1 MRARLLYVP
10 LFAEFEAAT
19 LRDAVA
25 DWGEVESF
33 DGPGAGARA
42 GEAPG
47 GPESVAAAGAA
58 HLDALGWE
66 RCVLVCD
73 SHAQAGG
80 IELALRDPRVAGIA
94 ISHASARYGPGGER
108 PALNRSIYEAV
119 RRFLATDY
127 RSFARAMT
135 QLTAGV
141 LDDAWVES
149 FVAQVPRATAEARTA
164 GLPDGLELA
173 IRLRGEELE
182 VLLAAHRG
190 CMMWTPEAFEDAVA
204 ALPQARA
211 VEFESGPLSEPGYH
225 VELRELC
232 ARVSG

>member
-1 MRARLLYVP
+1 MRQRLLYVP
-10 LFAEFEAAT
+10 IFAAFEADQ
-19 LRDAVA
+19 LREAVA
-25 DWGEVESF
+25 DWAEVESF
-33 DGPGAGARA
+33 DGPGAGSRA
-42 GEAPG
+42 GEDPG
-47 GPESVAAAGAA
+47 GPEGMAAAGAA
-58 HLDALGWE
+58 HLDALGWD

-108 PALNRSIYEAV
+108 PALNPSIYEAAG
-119 RRFLATDY
+119 RFLATDY
-127 RSFARAMT
+127 RSFARAIT
-135 QLTAGV
+135 QLTQGA
-141 LDDAWVES
+141 LDDAWVDS
-149 FVAQVPRATAEARTA
+149 FIEQVPRDTAEARTG

-182 VLLAAHRG
+182 ILLAAHRG

-211 VEFESGPLSEPGYH
+211 VHFDEVPLSDPGYH
-225 VELRELC
+225 AELRELC
-232 ARVSG
+232 ARVFG